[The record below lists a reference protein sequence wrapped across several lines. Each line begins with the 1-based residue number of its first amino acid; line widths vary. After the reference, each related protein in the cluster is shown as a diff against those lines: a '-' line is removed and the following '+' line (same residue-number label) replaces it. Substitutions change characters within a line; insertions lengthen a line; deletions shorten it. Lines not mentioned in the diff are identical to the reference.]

1 MKILL
6 TGSEGN
12 IGSKLV
18 PYLKDCGHN
27 VFRTDQIQSTGDDYS
42 VVNILSA
49 GDLYESFESF
59 SPDVVFH
66 LAAMVSRVTCEKS
79 PHLTV
84 DTNLMGLNN
93 VIQACKAFNAKLI
106 YFSTSEVYGNIGG
119 YLSEDRHCKPN
130 NLYGLTKYLGEKLV
144 QYELINGLKAVI
156 VRPFMF
162 YDEDE
167 TRGEHRSAMIR
178 FAENLTKRNKIT
190 VHKNSKRSWMHIS
203 DAVRVLEKTIYL
215 DFNIINIGSN
225 DIILTDDLA
234 RKMCVILGLRY
245 DDHVIELPLPDKMTL
260 EKYPDIR
267 RQTELTGII
276 PEVTIEDGMRRVLD
290 KFNKWDINYA

>member
-1 MKILL
+1 MRILL

-18 PYLKDCGHN
+18 PYLKSCGHI
-27 VFRTDQIQSTGDDYS
+27 VFRTDQLQGTGDDYS

-49 GDLYESFESF
+49 GDLYEAFESF

-93 VIQACKAFNAKLI
+93 VIQACRAFDSKLI

-119 YLSEDRHCKPN
+119 YLSEDRDCKPN

-144 QYELINGLKAVI
+144 QYELANGLKAVI

-178 FAENLTKRNKIT
+178 FAENLTRRNKIT

-234 RKMCVILGLRY
+234 RKMCVILGLKY
-245 DDHVIELPLPDKMTL
+245 DNHVIELPLPDKMTL

-267 RQTELTGII
+267 KQTELTGII
-276 PEVTIEDGMRRVLD
+276 PEVTIEDGMRRVLN
-290 KFNKWDINYA
+290 KFSYYGTI

>member
-1 MKILL
+1 M
-6 TGSEGN
+6 
-12 IGSKLV
+12 
-18 PYLKDCGHN
+18 PYLKSCGHI
-27 VFRTDQIQSTGDDYS
+27 VFRTDQLQGTGDDYS

-49 GDLYESFESF
+49 GDLYEAFESF

-93 VIQACKAFNAKLI
+93 VIQACRAFDSKLI

-119 YLSEDRHCKPN
+119 YLSEDRDCKPN

-144 QYELINGLKAVI
+144 QYELANGLKAVI

-178 FAENLTKRNKIT
+178 FAENLTRRNKIT

-234 RKMCVILGLRY
+234 RKMCVILGLKY
-245 DDHVIELPLPDKMTL
+245 DNHVIELPLPDKMTL

-267 RQTELTGII
+267 KQTELTGII
-276 PEVTIEDGMRRVLD
+276 PEVTIEDGMRRVLN
-290 KFNKWDINYA
+290 KFSYYGTI

>member
-1 MKILL
+1 
-6 TGSEGN
+6 
-12 IGSKLV
+12 
-18 PYLKDCGHN
+18 
-27 VFRTDQIQSTGDDYS
+27 
-42 VVNILSA
+42 
-49 GDLYESFESF
+49 
-59 SPDVVFH
+59 
-66 LAAMVSRVTCEKS
+66 
-79 PHLTV
+79 
-84 DTNLMGLNN
+84 MGLNN

-234 RKMCVILGLRY
+234 RKMCVILGLKY
-245 DDHVIELPLPDKMTL
+245 DNHVIELPLPDKMTL

-267 RQTELTGII
+267 KQTELTGII
-276 PEVTIEDGMRRVLD
+276 PEVTIEDGMRRVLN
-290 KFNKWDINYA
+290 KFSYYGTI